1 MTKIATY
8 EGIIENG
15 FVKLSE
21 GVNIPEKTRVYVVVP
36 AAETN
41 PPHVASPRL
50 VDSERTKD
58 FEMQVIA
65 DTSNHRP

>member
-8 EGIIENG
+8 EGIIEHG

-21 GVNIPEKTRVYVVVP
+21 GVNILEKTRVYVVVQVADP
-36 AAETN
+36 N

-58 FEMQVIA
+58 FEMEVIA
-65 DTSNHRP
+65 DTSNHRL